1 MMIEKFN
8 NGIRSMQEDMIQNN
22 NPIYIVDIAEILR
35 AQAEAMMMAYQMGL
49 QERLMNQRENN
60 IIDDV
65 ILPEVLRYYAVFN
78 STSCGIFT
86 DEQKLEHSK
95 KYGSEWQEEVF
106 LNIEEAQAYLWR
118 NMSEINKSY
127 IGRLPI
133 NFNVNWM
140 YHANKNFKSCTDY

>member
-1 MMIEKFN
+1 MIEKFN
-8 NGIRSMQEDMIQNN
+8 NGIRSMQEGISQNN
-22 NPIYIVDIAEILR
+22 NPIYIVEIAEILR
-35 AQAEAMMMAYQMGL
+35 VQSEAMIMAYQMGL

-95 KYGSEWQEEVF
+95 KYGSEWQEKVF
-106 LNIEEAQAYLWR
+106 FDIEEAQAYLWG
-118 NMSEINKSY
+118 NMSEINKAY
-127 IGRLPI
+127 IGRLP
-133 NFNVNWM
+133 
-140 YHANKNFKSCTDY
+140 KNFELNWLYREDKNFQSCTHY